1 MIGLA
6 ILEPEDAAQANGVKR
21 FDQALDG
28 LLDPGGILEFM
39 RDFASRM

>member
-1 MIGLA
+1 MGLA
-6 ILEPEDAAQANGVKR
+6 ILNPEDEDQANGVKR

-28 LLDPGGILEFM
+28 ILDPEGILEFM